1 MPFGL
6 PSYRADGRTRLRLE
20 ERLVAMIERYSSAGE
35 QPAESTKPS
44 LDTNLINGSHLD
56 GATGHASQHNID
68 AMFA

>member
-1 MPFGL
+1 
-6 PSYRADGRTRLRLE
+6 
-20 ERLVAMIERYSSAGE
+20 MIERYSSAGE

>member
-6 PSYRADGRTRLRLE
+6 PSYRTDGRTRPRLE
-20 ERLVAMIERYSSAGE
+20 ERLVALIERYSSAGE

-44 LDTNLINGSHLD
+44 PGSDSINGPRLD
-56 GATGHASQHNID
+56 GATGHASQHCID